1 MSSIK
6 KFKIVK
12 PVYPQIRVDLSI
24 FYPSPLDVV
33 TNLLGEEPRKCKQTY
48 LIPDPLYHWHIST
61 KQSYCVSLEEKFDKM
76 ISMLGRRVTV
86 LQQLVKDYELD
97 VGFNG
102 VVVMKNVEAP
112 EIGLSKERIALLTSL
127 NADFGVIIYR
137 S

>member
-12 PVYPQIRVDLSI
+12 PVYPQIVVNCRI

-33 TNLLGEEPRKCKQTY
+33 TNLLGEEPKKCKQ
-48 LIPDPLYHWHIST
+48 IFMGPEPLYYWHIST
-61 KQSYCVSLEEKFDKM
+61 KYSYCLSLEEKFDKM
-76 ISMLGRRVTV
+76 ISMLGRRVTM

-97 VGFNG
+97 VGFKG

-112 EIGLSKERIALLTSL
+112 VISLSKERIALLTSL
-127 NADFGVIIYR
+127 NADFEVIIYR